1 MRNATFSDNW
11 RKEKF
16 EDVSCSQKDPHEEHA
31 KKHAAEERAEQNLLK
46 VEADTEA
53 YSLSEKEADKLADQ
67 EQLAAGAECAE
78 AAAKPTKSNTLN
90 AEQV

>member
-16 EDVSCSQKDPHEEHA
+16 ED
-31 KKHAAEERAEQNLLK
+31 AAEERAEQNLLK

-78 AAAKPTKSNTLN
+78 AAAKTTKFNTLN